1 MAAERQ
7 VALVTGAS
15 RGIGRAI
22 AEELAAAGYAVVVN
36 HRDSRKDAEEV
47 ASRVEERSGSL
58 VVAADVADR
67 DAVHAM
73 ADQVL
78 NTFGRIDVLV
88 NNAGTV
94 LPGDWRTL
102 DPRDWRRCIDVNLT
116 GVFHCI
122 QAFGDPLAATGRG
135 RIVNI
140 GSTYAGMGVGE
151 IAAYAAAKAG
161 VASLTHSFAKEL
173 SPHTTVNLI
182 APGNIDTDM
191 TAAAGPEF
199 VQEVVTRTPMRRL
212 GRPDEIARLTRYLVS
227 DDAAFITGQTFVVD
241 GGHCLR

>member
-1 MAAERQ
+1 MTAEQR

-36 HRDSRKDAEEV
+36 HRDSQKDAEAV
-47 ASRVEERSGSL
+47 AAAVERHTRGL
-58 VVAADVADR
+58 VVAADVADG
-67 DAVHAM
+67 DAVRAM
-73 ADQVL
+73 ADQVRR
-78 NTFGRIDVLV
+78 TFGRLDVLV

-102 DPRDWRRCIDVNLT
+102 ETETWRRCLEVNLT

-122 QAFGDPLAATGRG
+122 QAFGDSVTASGHGRV
-135 RIVNI
+135 INI
-140 GSTYAGMGVGE
+140 GSTYAGIGAGE
-151 IAAYAAAKAG
+151 IAAYSAAKAG
-161 VASLTHSFAKEL
+161 VASLTRSFAKEL
-173 SPHTTVNLI
+173 APHATVNLI

-199 VQEVVTRTPMRRL
+199 VQEVVTRTPLRRL
-212 GRPDEIARLTRYLVS
+212 GRPEEIAGLTRYLVS
-227 DDAAFITGQTFVVD
+227 EDAAFITGQSFVAD
-241 GGHCLR
+241 GGHSLR